1 MLARLLRKTIGALN
15 TSSETVMESNNMRE
29 RRPESGLEEP
39 RAGAGVFPRRAERG
53 PQSRKHQV
61 DPELLE
67 GDGLGSDGWR
77 TWGLG
82 DRGCQRPGATLSH
95 SIFSRICTMC
105 AASLGSLVAMG
116 WRGPLRR
123 EEDTGPWS
131 PDRPALPQPACRSP

>member
-29 RRPESGLEEP
+29 RRPESGLEELW
-39 RAGAGVFPRRAERG
+39 AGIRLFPRRAKRG

-67 GDGLGSDGWR
+67 GDSLGSDGWR

-82 DRGCQRPGATLSH
+82 DRGCQCPGTTLSNR
-95 SIFSRICTMC
+95 IFSRICAM
-105 AASLGSLVAMG
+105 LGY
-116 WRGPLRR
+116 
-123 EEDTGPWS
+123 
-131 PDRPALPQPACRSP
+131 